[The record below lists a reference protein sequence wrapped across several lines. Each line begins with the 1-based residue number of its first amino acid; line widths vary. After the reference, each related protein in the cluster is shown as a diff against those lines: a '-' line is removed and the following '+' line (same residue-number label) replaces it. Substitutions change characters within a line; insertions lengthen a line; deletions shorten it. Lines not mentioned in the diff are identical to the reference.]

1 MNIGKKGFHRG
12 KKQINKRSL
21 KETENLDWLKSFN
34 SLVGVENDNV
44 VVFETSLINKGVLD
58 SIKIQ
63 KTIGEGLKNLKEK
76 NYRTLEELRVKR
88 AEYI

>member
-76 NYRTLEELRVKR
+76 NYRT
-88 AEYI
+88 

>member
-1 MNIGKKGFHRG
+1 
-12 KKQINKRSL
+12 L

-76 NYRTLEELRVKR
+76 NYRT
-88 AEYI
+88 